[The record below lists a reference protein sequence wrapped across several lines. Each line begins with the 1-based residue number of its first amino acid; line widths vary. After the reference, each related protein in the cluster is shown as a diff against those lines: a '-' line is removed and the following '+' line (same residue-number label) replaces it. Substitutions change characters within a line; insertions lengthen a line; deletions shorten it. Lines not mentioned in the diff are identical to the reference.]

1 MAALGNTRD
10 RKGSVPRKQQK
21 TSAASSSLVRNES
34 DDEDNGP
41 TTTAHGDVVTDEAE
55 RWEQLDKKTIREF
68 RDDEGIVNEF
78 ALLYHVRSAFP
89 LHFAVFKQTAFHL
102 SHEGNSEQLFSRA
115 QVRSRTP
122 MARWTRRSW
131 PSGPLSESTTLPT
144 NQALSKFWSA
154 TYASSARAPQ
164 LLHFTM
170 TTTWGS
176 FSKTVIE
183 GEEEDGDYYVQPSPG
198 D

>member
-102 SHEGNSEQLFSRA
+102 SHEGNSEQLFSR
-115 QVRSRTP
+115 
-122 MARWTRRSW
+122 
-131 PSGPLSESTTLPT
+131 SG
-144 NQALSKFWSA
+144 ALSDSNGKMDPTKLAVWTSIGVNYSTYQPSTQQILERYLRKFSKGA
-154 TYASSARAPQ
+154 AASS
-164 LLHFTM
+164 LHNDDNM
-170 TTTWGS
+170 GL
-176 FSKTVIE
+176 VL
-183 GEEEDGDYYVQPSPG
+183 EDGDRRRGGGWRLLRPAITR
-198 D
+198 